1 VKKRVTKLYA
11 VPLAL
16 CLGFIATPSAVAS
29 GIAEKETIYI
39 GAGIGPGLSR
49 VDPNTDGT
57 IYRVE
62 DKSSDGF
69 TLYLGYDVSERLALE
84 LYYSDLGQADM
95 APVGQVS
102 YRDIGIDALY
112 YFYQQEEQR
121 KGFSSYLK
129 LGLGRMRNET
139 DLPYERKNDMHV
151 MFGLGGEYGIGD
163 DGWALR
169 LNLDLYDEDARLFTF
184 GLLKRFGDA
193 PTVARAAEPTPVFK
207 PESKPEPL
215 PEPKPAPEPA
225 PEPEPLP
232 EPELVPEPEPLPE
245 PVVVIDPDSD
255 GDGILDS
262 GDACPATP
270 SATKVGSDGC
280 PLQEI
285 ISLDGVTFATGSSK
299 LIGDSSVILDQVV
312 ETLKRY
318 PVLRVEVA
326 GYTDNKG
333 SADYNKRLSGQRAN
347 SVRDYLIM
355 QGVTKDMLTAKGYGE
370 DQPIADNNTPAG
382 RAENRRVELRIVE

>member
-1 VKKRVTKLYA
+1 MKKRVMKLYA
-11 VPLAL
+11 LPLAL
-16 CLGFIATPSAVAS
+16 CFGFIATPSAVAS
-29 GIAEKETIYI
+29 EIAKKETIYI
-39 GAGIGPGLSR
+39 GAGIGPGLSY
-49 VDPNTDGT
+49 VNPSTDGT

-62 DKSSDGF
+62 DKSSNGF
-69 TLYLGYDVSERLALE
+69 TLYLGYDVSERLAVG

-95 APVGQVS
+95 APVGRVS
-102 YRDIGIDALY
+102 YNDIGVDALY

-121 KGFSSYLK
+121 QGFSSYVK

-139 DLPYERKNDMHV
+139 DLPYERKNDMHL

-169 LNLDLYDEDARLFTF
+169 LNLDLYDEDARLITF

-193 PTVARAAEPTPVFK
+193 PAAARP
-207 PESKPEPL
+207 
-215 PEPKPAPEPA
+215 PEPKPVFQPG

-232 EPELVPEPEPLPE
+232 EPEPIPEPLSEPEPTPEPAPEPTPE

-270 SATKVGSDGC
+270 SATKVDSTGC
-280 PLQEI
+280 QLQEV
-285 ISLDGVTFATGSSK
+285 ISLDGVTFATSSSK
-299 LIGDSSVILDQVV
+299 LIGDSSVILDQVA

-318 PVLRVEVA
+318 PALRVEVA

-333 SADYNKRLSGQRAN
+333 PAGYNKKLSGQRAN
-347 SVRDYLIM
+347 SVRNYLIM
-355 QGVTKDMLTAKGYGE
+355 QGVAEGMLTAKGYGE
-370 DQPIADNNTPAG
+370 DHPITDNNTAAG
-382 RAENRRVELRIVE
+382 RAENRRVELRMVE